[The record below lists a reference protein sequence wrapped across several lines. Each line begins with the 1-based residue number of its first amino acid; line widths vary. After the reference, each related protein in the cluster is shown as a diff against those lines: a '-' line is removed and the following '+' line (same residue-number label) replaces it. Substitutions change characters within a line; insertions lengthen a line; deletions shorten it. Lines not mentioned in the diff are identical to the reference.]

1 MHTLIA
7 RAARLALALAVVLV
21 ALGTVPAAAQPDGA
35 TGAGAGRRLFLPM
48 ARNPAPSPPPLPQT
62 IADLT
67 IRPVPLREVQRGNSL
82 SVEYRF
88 RNDDTRTATASFS
101 LFYPSRLLS
110 FTRVDANGDRYVL
123 HDATRVVVEVRNV
136 APGETRT
143 GRVNFVVFSTAGVG
157 SQIGLFAEF
166 TCRAGQTCRSNFAEV
181 EVIRN
186 SDESTSGGVFT
197 MSVSPD
203 RGPPGTA
210 HTFAGSRFRPGEPFV
225 TWLNT
230 PTGVQPLPITGR
242 ADSQGRIRFTF
253 GSGQLT
259 QAGFYSMVAHGQ
271 ESNVQNVGPF
281 IVQINGQPA
290 ALDAAPAL
298 AGGAALAPD
307 AAPAAMPAQATG
319 EGGVAGRVVDSAG
332 AGVAGVSVEVRDA
345 AGALAGVA
353 VSRADGVYFLP
364 TGLASGQYTVA
375 AVPSASSALALFAPA
390 SAGPVAV
397 VAPEITRGVNLTLPP
412 AGGLAG
418 LVRGRDG
425 ALAGVRVNAVSAGGA
440 LLGADLTGDD
450 GRYSIANLPAGSYS
464 LEFDPQGAAQAGL
477 YAAGRLA
484 GQTVTAGQI
493 AALPDVGLAPSTS
506 TGVIAGKVGDA
517 ATGAGIGDV
526 LVVVTAESGAFVSIA
541 RTAGD
546 GTYTSEPLPPGRY
559 RVQFVT
565 LFSEL
570 PATARYVGE
579 FFDDAP
585 SFAASALLPVAAG
598 EQVVA
603 NAGLAAGASI
613 AGTVTGTGGG
623 ALGGVSV
630 VAFDEAGV
638 PRALATTAANGAY
651 TLGGLRPGSY
661 TVRAFT
667 SLSPD
672 GTAPEFADG
681 GYDTTPAT
689 PELTPVAVAAGSAVT
704 GIDFGLA
711 GGTAITGTVS
721 AGDTGEGLAE
731 VLVVFIRTSGG
742 SPTVAGLARTTAG
755 GRYTSPALTPG
766 TYTIWFTTIFSADAK
781 ARTYQD
787 EFFSNRASLET
798 ADPVVIAAG
807 ATTLTRNVELTP
819 GSSVVGR
826 VSGADSGAGLAGVF
840 VVARIGTTVV
850 SGAVTDD
857 EGRYT
862 LAGLPPGDVAVTF
875 DPGLAI
881 DPRVRVYAPA
891 SVAVAVPSG
900 VETTRDVELQ
910 VRSGQ

>member
-7 RAARLALALAVVLV
+7 RAARLALALVVVLV
-21 ALGTVPAAAQPDGA
+21 ALGAVPTAAQSDSAPA
-35 TGAGAGRRLFLPM
+35 TGAGRRLFLPI
-48 ARNPAPSPPPLPQT
+48 ARNPAPAPPPPQT

-101 LFYPSRLLS
+101 LFYPSRLLN
-110 FTRVDANGDRYVL
+110 FTRVDSNGDRYVF

-136 APGETRT
+136 AAGETRT
-143 GRVNFVVFSTAGVG
+143 GRINFVVPSTAGIG

-186 SDESTSGGVFT
+186 SDETNNGGVFT
-197 MSVSPD
+197 MSASPD

-210 HTFAGSRFRPGEPFV
+210 FTFSGSRFRPGEPFV

-230 PTGVQPLPITGR
+230 PSGVQPLSITGR

-298 AGGAALAPD
+298 AGGAALALD
-307 AAPAAMPAQATG
+307 AAPAATPAQATG
-319 EGGVAGRVVDSAG
+319 EGGVAGRIVDSAG

-345 AGALAGVA
+345 AGALAAVA
-353 VSRADGVYFLP
+353 VSRADGVYFVP

-375 AVPSASSALALFAPA
+375 AVPSANPDLALLGPA
-390 SAGPVAV
+390 ASGPVAV
-397 VAPEITRGVNLTLPP
+397 TAPEITRGVTVTLPP

-425 ALAGVRVNAVSAGGA
+425 ALAGVRVNAVGVGGA
-440 LLGADLTGDD
+440 LLGADVTGGD
-450 GRYSIANLPAGSYS
+450 GRYSIANLPAGSYT

-484 GQTVTAGQI
+484 GQAVTAGQI
-493 AALPDVGLAPSTS
+493 AAVPDVGLAPSSS

-526 LVVVTAESGAFVSIA
+526 LVVITAESGAFVSIA
-541 RTAGD
+541 HTAGD
-546 GTYTSEPLPPGRY
+546 GTYTSDPLQPGRY

-585 SFAASALLPVAAG
+585 SFAASALLPVVAG

-603 NAGLAAGASI
+603 NAGLVAGGSI
-613 AGTVTGTGGG
+613 AGTVTGAGGG
-623 ALGGVSV
+623 PLAGVLV

-651 TLGGLRPGSY
+651 TLSGLRAGSY
-661 TVRAFT
+661 TLRAFT
-667 SLSPD
+667 SQSRD
-672 GTAPEFADG
+672 GTTPEFADG

-689 PELTPVAVAAGSAVT
+689 PELTPVAVAAGAAVT
-704 GIDFGLA
+704 GIDIALA
-711 GGTAITGTVS
+711 RGAVINGTVS
-721 AGDTGEGLAE
+721 TGDTGEGLAG

-742 SPTVAGLARTTAG
+742 SPALAGLALSDSG
-755 GRYTSPALTPG
+755 GRYSSPALAPG
-766 TYTIWFTTIFSADAK
+766 AYAIWFTTIFSSDAK

-807 ATTLTRNVELTP
+807 ATTLTRNVELAQ
-819 GSSVVGR
+819 GSSVLGR
-826 VSGADSGAGLAGVF
+826 VTGADSGAGLAGVF
-840 VVARIGTTVV
+840 VVARVGTTVV
-850 SGAVTDD
+850 GGAVTDD

-862 LAGLPPGDVAVTF
+862 LAGLPAGEVGVTF
-875 DPGLAI
+875 DPGQAI
-881 DPRVRVYAPA
+881 DPRVRAYAPA
-891 SVAVAVPSG
+891 AVTLSVPAGA
-900 VETTRDVELQ
+900 ETTRDVELQ
-910 VRSGQ
+910 VRSEQ